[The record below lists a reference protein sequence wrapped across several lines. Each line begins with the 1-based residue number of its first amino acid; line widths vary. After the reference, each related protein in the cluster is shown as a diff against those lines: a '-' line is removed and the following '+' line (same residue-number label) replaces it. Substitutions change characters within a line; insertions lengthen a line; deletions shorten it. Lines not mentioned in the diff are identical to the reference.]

1 MESINTKL
9 FNAIIN
15 QNLFEIDDALSKG
28 ADINYLNLIDLEINE
43 NQIEKSNSAFH
54 LACFLGKQCIINKLL
69 NYLCLVDINLK
80 NNNGYNAI
88 HYATFKGHYELV
100 EYLISLNCNLYDI
113 DINGNN
119 SLHIAT
125 KFNSVTVSNILLN
138 NKIDINA
145 RNKKGETALYIAT
158 ENNNRYVTE
167 LLLINNAD
175 VNIKCKYNISP
186 LHNACENGCLFTV
199 ETLLNKKAEI
209 NCIDVFNYYPIQ
221 NAINKGPERLR
232 EAHIDIVRLLLSKGS
247 NIRLENINNIKNNY
261 IIDIINK
268 WPTTMIIILLQEL
281 SLYNEID
288 DLSIYK
294 DLYEYSLIKE
304 IIF

>member
-1 MESINTKL
+1 MGPSNPSSFYL
-9 FNAIIN
+9 DFA
-15 QNLFEIDDALSKG
+15 
-28 ADINYLNLIDLEINE
+28 NYQQFFITLRDHNV
-43 NQIEKSNSAFH
+43 SSFH
-54 LACFLGKQCIINKLL
+54 LIPLST
-69 NYLCLVDINLK
+69 VSS
-80 NNNGYNAI
+80 
-88 HYATFKGHYELV
+88 
-100 EYLISLNCNLYDI
+100 SLNGDNA
-113 DINGNN
+113 
-119 SLHIAT
+119 LHIAA
-125 KFNSVTVSNILLN
+125 KFNSVTVANILLN
-138 NKIDINA
+138 YKIDINA

-158 ENNNRYVTE
+158 ENNNKYVTE
-167 LLLINNAD
+167 LLLNYNAD

-199 ETLLNKKAEI
+199 KTLLNKKAEI

-268 WPTTMIIILLQEL
+268 WPTTMIIIMLQEL

-294 DLYEYSLIKE
+294 DLYEY
-304 IIF
+304 

>member
-15 QNLFEIDDALSKG
+15 QNLFEIDDALSKD

-54 LACFLGKQCIINKLL
+54 LACFLGKRCIIDKLL
-69 NYLCLVDINLK
+69 NYPCLIDINLK

-100 EYLISLNCNLYDI
+100 EYLISLNCNLHDTN
-113 DINGNN
+113 INGDNA
-119 SLHIAT
+119 LHIAA
-125 KFNSVTVSNILLN
+125 KFNFVTVANILLN
-138 NKIDINA
+138 HKIDINA
-145 RNKKGETALYIAT
+145 RNKKVETALYIAT

-199 ETLLNKKAEI
+199 ENLLNKKAEI
-209 NCIDVFNYYPIQ
+209 NCIDAFNYYPIQ
-221 NAINKGPERLR
+221 NAINKN
-232 EAHIDIVRLLLSKGS
+232 HIDIVKLLLLNGS
-247 NIRLENINNIKNNY
+247 IIRLQNINNIKNNY

-268 WPTTMIIILLQEL
+268 WPTTMVIILLQEL
-281 SLYNEID
+281 SLYNKID

-294 DLYEYSLIKE
+294 DLYEYSIIIPFLIYNSL
-304 IIF
+304 

>member
-1 MESINTKL
+1 MDSINNKL
-9 FNAIIN
+9 FYAIKN
-15 QNLFEIDDALSKG
+15 YNLFEIDDALNKY
-28 ADINYLNLIDLEINE
+28 ADVNYINLIDLEINE

-54 LACFLGKQCIINKLL
+54 LACFLGNQFIIDKLL
-69 NYLCLVDINLK
+69 NYICLVDINLK

-88 HYATFKGHYELV
+88 HYATFNGHYELV
-100 EYLISLNCNLYDI
+100 EYLISLNCNLNDTN
-113 DINGNN
+113 INGDNA
-119 SLHIAT
+119 LHIAA
-125 KFNSVTVSNILLN
+125 KFNSVTVANILLN
-138 NKIDINA
+138 HKIDINA

-167 LLLINNAD
+167 LLLNYNAD

-199 ETLLNKKAEI
+199 ENLLNKKAEI
-209 NCIDVFNYYPIQ
+209 NCIDTFNYTPLQ
-221 NAINKGPERLR
+221 NAINKN
-232 EAHIDIVRLLLSKGS
+232 HIDIVKLLLLNGS
-247 NIRLENINNIKNNY
+247 NVRLENINNIKNNN

-294 DLYEYSLIKE
+294 DLYEYSIITPILI
-304 IIF
+304 

>member
-9 FNAIIN
+9 FNAIRN
-15 QNLFEIDDALSKG
+15 QNLFEIDDALNKN

-54 LACFLGKQCIINKLL
+54 LACFLGNQSIINKLL
-69 NYLCLVDINLK
+69 NYICLVDINLK

-88 HYATFKGHYELV
+88 HYATFNGHYELV
-100 EYLISLNCNLYDI
+100 EYLISLNCNLHDTN
-113 DINGNN
+113 INGDNA
-119 SLHIAT
+119 LHIAA
-125 KFNSVTVSNILLN
+125 KFNSVTVANILLN
-138 NKIDINA
+138 YKIDINA
-145 RNKKGETALYIAT
+145 SNKKGETALYIAT

-167 LLLINNAD
+167 LLLNNNAD

-186 LHNACENGCLFTV
+186 LHNACENGCLFAV
-199 ETLLNKKAEI
+199 ETLLNKIAEI
-209 NCIDVFNYYPIQ
+209 NCIDAFNYYPIQ
-221 NAINKGPERLR
+221 NAINKGPERSSLC
-232 EAHIDIVRLLLSKGS
+232 HIDIVRLLLSKGS

-268 WPTTMIIILLQEL
+268 WPTTMIIIMLQEL

-294 DLYEYSLIKE
+294 DLYEYS
-304 IIF
+304 IITPFPI